1 MWRLYGPINL
11 HTELKKKKKYMDMH
25 AHLTVTLK
33 YSVQNTIH
41 TQIHCL
47 SSTLKSYFSRHR
59 AADINS
65 WADLSR
71 CQVSVFLYAYLCVCA
86 FAFSFFFYCGERD
99 ESRECRQALFNPCV
113 YALPCHISANRRRN
127 FKDGLE
133 ISPRVEPLN
142 IPAVQT
148 IVSRACPN
156 WPNKRVGIFVILPW
170 NGPSF
175 EFWKYAF
182 RWIIWF
188 RGHLMSSGLTTM
200 EKPKGTGCVILFST
214 LWWLQIIKLW
224 IKG

>member
-1 MWRLYGPINL
+1 MHIWQWLWNTVCRIQSILKFTVLVPHLKVIFLG
-11 HTELKKKKKYMDMH
+11 TELQI
-25 AHLTVTLK
+25 LTVE
-33 YSVQNTIH
+33 
-41 TQIHCL
+41 QICQDVKCL
-47 SSTLKSYFSRHR
+47 CFYMHIYACVHLH
-59 AADINS
+59 
-65 WADLSR
+65 
-71 CQVSVFLYAYLCVCA
+71 FL
-86 FAFSFFFYCGERD
+86 FFFYCGERD